1 MNGYLVKFYKPFAL
15 RNALFYKH
23 SIQILH
29 IRQADKF
36 IDGSIITNI
45 TIQIRIGFSPLFCR
59 NSKHSHIQYVCLI
72 CVNNICLFL
81 SNFIWNKIMLDSI
94 CMYTVID
101 F

>member
-1 MNGYLVKFYKPFAL
+1 MNGYLVKFYKPFTL

-45 TIQIRIGFSPLFCR
+45 TIQIRIGFSPLFAV
-59 NSKHSHIQYVCLI
+59 IP
-72 CVNNICLFL
+72 NIATFNT
-81 SNFIWNKIMLDSI
+81 SASFA
-94 CMYTVID
+94 
-101 F
+101 

>member
-36 IDGSIITNI
+36 IYGGIVTNI
-45 TIQIRIGFSPLFCR
+45 TIQFRISISPLLCCY
-59 NSKHSHIQYVCLI
+59 SKHCHI
-72 CVNNICLFL
+72 
-81 SNFIWNKIMLDSI
+81 
-94 CMYTVID
+94 
-101 F
+101 